1 MQSTYWIAWKEQ
13 LIRWNMRSFVCGL
26 LLHAKPLIP
35 LVSQLM
41 VVGLP
46 LFKVSP
52 MGSQYWALVDT
63 LSDDASLEQLAKF
76 LKGRE
81 E

>member
-13 LIRWNMRSFVCGL
+13 LIRWNMRPFVRGL

-52 MGSQYWALVDT
+52 MGSQYWALVNT
-63 LSDDASLEQLAKF
+63 LSDDASLEQLAEF